1 VSEPDEKQG
10 RRVRRAGLAIL
21 AATFVAAATMGV
33 QWLRDGRFRESTD
46 DAFVQ
51 GTMLLISP
59 RVGGTVAEVPV
70 DTNQRV
76 HKGQLLARLD
86 PADYEVRLHRAQAD
100 LDAAHNRMRGA
111 VAGAQAA
118 DAERV
123 AARVELK
130 RAEGEAR
137 RVRGLFQ
144 RGAASKQ
151 QLDNLEAQ
159 RDAAAAKVKALE
171 QRALAE
177 RAVLGNEAPLRQAT
191 AALREAELALSYTR
205 ITAPADGVIGR
216 TDVSVGENLAPAQP
230 ILALARDERSWVV
243 ANFKETQIQRMRVG
257 DPAEVRVDAFP
268 DRVWRGHVDSVSPAT
283 GAKYALI
290 PPDNATGNFTKIV
303 QRVPVKIV
311 LDACEGG
318 SKQEPADREAEMRL
332 PVGLS
337 VQVNVRVGSS

>member
-1 VSEPDEKQG
+1 VSEVEEKQG
-10 RRVRRAGLAIL
+10 RRVRRVGLAIL
-21 AATFVAAATMGV
+21 AVSFVVAATMGV

-51 GTMLLISP
+51 GTLLLISP
-59 RVGGTVAEVPV
+59 RVGGTVSLVPV
-70 DTNQRV
+70 ETNQRV

-86 PADYEVRLHRAQAD
+86 PADYEVRLRRAQAD
-100 LDAAHNRMRGA
+100 LDAAHNRMRAA
-111 VAGAQAA
+111 VAGAHAA

-144 RGAASKQ
+144 RGATSKQ
-151 QLDNLEAQ
+151 RLENMEAQ
-159 RDAAAAKVKALE
+159 RDAARAKVEALE
-171 QRALAE
+171 QRAIAE
-177 RAVLGNEAPLRQAT
+177 RAVLGNAAPVRQAE
-191 AALREAELALSYTR
+191 AALREAELALSYTK

-216 TDVSVGENLAPAQP
+216 KSVSVGENLAPGQP

-243 ANFKETQIQRMRVG
+243 ANFKETQIRRMQRG

-268 DRVWRGHVDSVSPAT
+268 DRVWHGHVESVAPAT
-283 GAKYALI
+283 GAQYALI

-311 LDACEGG
+311 LDACDGG
-318 SKQEPADREAEMRL
+318 SKQDPAQSEAEMRL

-337 VQVNVRVGSS
+337 VQVSVRVGSS